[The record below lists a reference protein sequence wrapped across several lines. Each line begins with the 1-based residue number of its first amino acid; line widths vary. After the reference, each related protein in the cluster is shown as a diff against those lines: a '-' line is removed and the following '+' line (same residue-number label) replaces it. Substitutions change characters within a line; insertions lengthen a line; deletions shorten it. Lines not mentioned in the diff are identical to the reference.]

1 MTFQQ
6 YKNDVFIAGS
16 QIDLLALSE
25 DIVRCSNWYGWFN
38 DEENTKTMQ
47 KHYFP
52 NTKEDQLLFF
62 RNEVCGNPTKLQ
74 LGIFHK
80 ADQILIGTIS
90 LSNIDFV
97 NRKCEI
103 GGLIGEKKYKN
114 INLWLEANRLLIDHA
129 SKTLNM
135 HRIYGAS
142 LAKEVAIF
150 YERLLGF
157 NSEGIL
163 KEDVYK
169 NSAFRDVYL
178 FGKIITS

>member
-62 RNEVCGNPTKLQ
+62 RNEVC
-74 LGIFHK
+74 
-80 ADQILIGTIS
+80 
-90 LSNIDFV
+90 
-97 NRKCEI
+97 
-103 GGLIGEKKYKN
+103 
-114 INLWLEANRLLIDHA
+114 
-129 SKTLNM
+129 
-135 HRIYGAS
+135 
-142 LAKEVAIF
+142 
-150 YERLLGF
+150 
-157 NSEGIL
+157 
-163 KEDVYK
+163 
-169 NSAFRDVYL
+169 
-178 FGKIITS
+178 

>member
-1 MTFQQ
+1 MNLEK
-6 YKNDVFIAGS
+6 YKNDIFITGD
-16 QIDLLALSE
+16 QVDLLALSE
-25 DIVRCSNWYGWFN
+25 DIVRYSNWYGWFN
-38 DEENTKTMQ
+38 DEENTQAMQ

-52 NTKEDQLLFF
+52 NTREDQLLFF
-62 RNEVCGNPTKLQ
+62 RNEISGNPTKLQ

-80 ADQILIGTIS
+80 EDQILIGTIS
-90 LSNIDFV
+90 LSNIDLI

-114 INLWLEANRLLIDHA
+114 INLWLEANRLLISHA
-129 SKTLNM
+129 STALNM
-135 HRIYGAS
+135 HRIYGGS
-142 LAKEVAIF
+142 LAKEIAIF

-157 NSEGIL
+157 QAEGIL
-163 KEDVYK
+163 KGDVYK